1 MTFWMMM
8 ISLVP
13 KLVPDRFPDVNQSLE
28 KLTGA
33 ADRLPL
39 PANQSRENVIWLSDP
54 DVTMTMINIIIKAM
68 VGKFLKLNFTLNSY
82 ILRGCKANL
91 GAKIQL
97 IQILSDLDFPAKN

>member
-8 ISLVP
+8 ISFVP

-28 KLTGA
+28 KLIGA
-33 ADRLPL
+33 EDRLPL
-39 PANQSRENVIWLSDP
+39 PANQSRENVIWLSVP
-54 DVTMTMINIIIKAM
+54 DVTMTMINIITKAM

-97 IQILSDLDFPAKN
+97 IQILSDLNFRAKN